1 MDSQLSLPDGTNK
14 NYKRIKKT
22 KNKLMSVINPVQSH
36 DYEGCTV
43 GLRVLFRPSDPS
55 PKELLKEGVASS
67 KFREYV

>member
-1 MDSQLSLPDGTNK
+1 
-14 NYKRIKKT
+14 
-22 KNKLMSVINPVQSH
+22 MSVINPVQSH

-67 KFREYV
+67 KFREYVWYS